1 VAASLVRVLLKAERY
16 GEAAAVT
23 RQILDL
29 VPTDD
34 ARRVAKEA
42 LEGGRAQPSAELS
55 LALFER
61 TQDPS
66 DAVAAARAYLFLE
79 DREKAIEAVNQAV
92 AAGQRTQDL
101 DATLAHLVADPNTV
115 GPAG

>member
-23 RQILDL
+23 RQILDE

-42 LEGGRAQPSAELS
+42 FDGGRAQPSAELS

-61 TQDPS
+61 THDPS
-66 DAVAAARAYLFLE
+66 DAVAAARAYLVLE
-79 DREKAIEAVNQAV
+79 DRAKAKDAVNQAV
-92 AAGQRTQDL
+92 AAGHRAQDL
-101 DATLAHLVADPNTV
+101 DDTLVSLVSDPNTV
-115 GPAG
+115 KPTT